1 MHADTD
7 NIVGILLIT
16 HYGLGESLIQ
26 IATHIM
32 AEKPKS
38 IESLSVTEKSNFE
51 SLVANGNNL
60 LRILD
65 NGKGVVLLT
74 DLFGA
79 TPFNVTK
86 KIAVN
91 KKVTGVSGVN
101 LPMLLKALTYRTLPL
116 DALTNKITLKES
128 LGIAKIITS

>member
-1 MHADTD
+1 MHAHTD

-32 AEKPKS
+32 SEKPKN
-38 IESLSVTEKSNFE
+38 IEFLSVTEESKFE
-51 SLVANGNNL
+51 SLVATGNNL
-60 LRILD
+60 LRALD

-86 KIAVN
+86 KIAIK
-91 KKVTGVSGVN
+91 KKVTVVSGVN

-116 DALTNKITLKES
+116 DALTNKITLEES
-128 LGIAKIITS
+128 LGVAKIITS